1 MLGKF
6 FKGLDMDKTYLM
18 IGAVFVANLLISLIL
33 RASLKRDR
41 TIRDMN
47 KNYKQFVME
56 SQMSIKKLEES
67 YKNYEERLASVI
79 EDTKTAIANIDE
91 SLDKLFFHQKELSQL
106 DDVCKN
112 YKIALEKLKIQTEHA
127 ESRIHAVQAEV
138 KKAESVDSF
147 VKQFQLD
154 AERVVNQMQD
164 LKAEHARL
172 VASTEQSLKV
182 ASQNQMDEN
191 NQMLTAFGVSLER
204 FKTQFAEFIASEKV
218 QFSDLCRKQEEL
230 ACNNLNVL
238 SDKSLDIHQAIDQAT
253 GNLLSLREELESVTT
268 ELESRKDASIAS
280 LAEASEAYNL
290 SIKEYGDSQEELLK
304 QRLSDKE
311 RDISSLVEEFSVK
324 VQKEDE
330 RFNEALLGL
339 ERMREQIVLSI
350 SEAEARYAEELRN
363 SSQECSDQLSE
374 RISNKESDVKAA
386 LEEFSL
392 DIDEKKAQIKASLDG
407 LDKRRDES
415 IDEFSRRMQEE
426 ALKVEDAIAK
436 LVENKAISIKEFTDR
451 MIEEE
456 NKVSLAL
463 SGLAEERDKA
473 IAAFSDRMAE
483 RENDVEL
490 SLKNMSEQ
498 KSAMV
503 GDFSQAVDNKR
514 KELEL
519 AMEALDSERE
529 AYIDKCRT
537 ALDENFQEVIAESE
551 SHLDRMRATGE
562 EMMKHLADRISSSKQ
577 AVILL
582 NETSKEKIN
591 ESIDTLREVERNIA
605 AKKDSFNSLQEEI
618 TSKKEI
624 VWKLDQQIKGTQNR
638 IEAFKEDPS
647 SLSADMAQEEEI
659 SESLESEEVLKNS
672 KKRKRKPQDM
682 IEAFPDDIYIGAEE
696 KINLDD

>member
-392 DIDEKKAQIKASLDG
+392 EIDEKKAQIKASLDS

-562 EMMKHLADRISSSKQ
+562 EMMKYLADRISSSKQ

-659 SESLESEEVLKNS
+659 SESLESEEVLKSS

>member
-1 MLGKF
+1 M
-6 FKGLDMDKTYLM
+6 
-18 IGAVFVANLLISLIL
+18 
-33 RASLKRDR
+33 
-41 TIRDMN
+41 
-47 KNYKQFVME
+47 
-56 SQMSIKKLEES
+56 
-67 YKNYEERLASVI
+67 
-79 EDTKTAIANIDE
+79 
-91 SLDKLFFHQKELSQL
+91 
-106 DDVCKN
+106 
-112 YKIALEKLKIQTEHA
+112 
-127 ESRIHAVQAEV
+127 
-138 KKAESVDSF
+138 
-147 VKQFQLD
+147 
-154 AERVVNQMQD
+154 
-164 LKAEHARL
+164 
-172 VASTEQSLKV
+172 
-182 ASQNQMDEN
+182 
-191 NQMLTAFGVSLER
+191 
-204 FKTQFAEFIASEKV
+204 
-218 QFSDLCRKQEEL
+218 
-230 ACNNLNVL
+230 
-238 SDKSLDIHQAIDQAT
+238 
-253 GNLLSLREELESVTT
+253 
-268 ELESRKDASIAS
+268 
-280 LAEASEAYNL
+280 
-290 SIKEYGDSQEELLK
+290 
-304 QRLSDKE
+304 
-311 RDISSLVEEFSVK
+311 VEEFSVK

-392 DIDEKKAQIKASLDG
+392 EIDEKKAQIKSSLDS

>member
-1 MLGKF
+1 
-6 FKGLDMDKTYLM
+6 MDKTYLM

>member
-1 MLGKF
+1 
-6 FKGLDMDKTYLM
+6 MDKTYLM

-204 FKTQFAEFIASEKV
+204 FKTQFAEFIASEKA

-350 SEAEARYAEELRN
+350 SEAEARYAEDLRN

-392 DIDEKKAQIKASLDG
+392 EIDEKKAQIKASLDS

-624 VWKLDQQIKGTQNR
+624 VWKLDQQIKGAQNR

>member
-1 MLGKF
+1 
-6 FKGLDMDKTYLM
+6 MDKTYLM

-204 FKTQFAEFIASEKV
+204 FKTQFAEFIASEKA

-350 SEAEARYAEELRN
+350 SKLN
-363 SSQECSDQLSE
+363 SSRAAFTSLSLLLILSE
-374 RISNKESDVKAA
+374 S
-386 LEEFSL
+386 
-392 DIDEKKAQIKASLDG
+392 
-407 LDKRRDES
+407 
-415 IDEFSRRMQEE
+415 
-426 ALKVEDAIAK
+426 
-436 LVENKAISIKEFTDR
+436 
-451 MIEEE
+451 
-456 NKVSLAL
+456 
-463 SGLAEERDKA
+463 
-473 IAAFSDRMAE
+473 
-483 RENDVEL
+483 
-490 SLKNMSEQ
+490 
-498 KSAMV
+498 
-503 GDFSQAVDNKR
+503 
-514 KELEL
+514 
-519 AMEALDSERE
+519 
-529 AYIDKCRT
+529 
-537 ALDENFQEVIAESE
+537 
-551 SHLDRMRATGE
+551 
-562 EMMKHLADRISSSKQ
+562 
-577 AVILL
+577 
-582 NETSKEKIN
+582 
-591 ESIDTLREVERNIA
+591 
-605 AKKDSFNSLQEEI
+605 
-618 TSKKEI
+618 
-624 VWKLDQQIKGTQNR
+624 
-638 IEAFKEDPS
+638 
-647 SLSADMAQEEEI
+647 
-659 SESLESEEVLKNS
+659 
-672 KKRKRKPQDM
+672 
-682 IEAFPDDIYIGAEE
+682 
-696 KINLDD
+696 